1 MEEIRLKGIVVSLA
15 YQGEYGRRLK
25 LITDGLGRIT
35 VFAQGAA
42 KAGSKLIGAVR
53 PFTCAEFELAKGKNA
68 YNLRGVKVIESFYGI
83 ALDPD
88 VYVYASYVL
97 ETAEYFSAEGMD
109 MGEAKNLLNLVYV
122 TLKALSG
129 ILTDCSSSC
138 TAAALGTDGGKNT
151 SGRELSCALIASIY
165 ELRLLKLEGEY
176 TTDMPLNGES
186 GSHAAACALWKHSLL
201 SPLTSLYSIPSD
213 LDKAAEDLF
222 TENVKRLF
230 ERQVRHDFKSVRAM
244 SFMNG
249 LKL

>member
-1 MEEIRLKGIVVSLA
+1 MEEIRLKGIVVGSA

-68 YNLRGVKVIESFYGI
+68 YNLRGVKVIESFDGI

-88 VYVYASYVL
+88 VYAYASYVL

-109 MGEAKNLLNLVYV
+109 IREAKNLLNLVYV

-129 ILTDCSSSC
+129 MLMDGSSSC
-138 TAAALGTDGGKNT
+138 PAGAAVSEGGENTAGTD
-151 SGRELSCALIASIY
+151 LSCALIVSIY

-176 TTDMPLNGES
+176 TTEMPLDDGS
-186 GSHAAACALWKHSLL
+186 GSYAAACALWKHSLS
-201 SPLTSLYSIPSD
+201 SPLTSLYAIPAC

-222 TENVKRLF
+222 KENVKRLF

-244 SFMNG
+244 GFMNG
-249 LKL
+249 LRL

>member
-1 MEEIRLKGIVVSLA
+1 MEEIRLKGIVVGSA

-25 LITDGLGRIT
+25 LITDELGKIT

-42 KAGSKLIGAVR
+42 KSGSKLIGAVR

-68 YNLRGVKVIESFYGI
+68 YNLRGVKVIESFDGI

-88 VYVYASYVL
+88 VYAYASYVL

-109 MGEAKNLLNLVYV
+109 MREAKNLLNLVYV

-129 ILTDCSSSC
+129 ILTDGAFSC
-138 TAAALGTDGGKNT
+138 TKDAAGTDGGENT
-151 SGRELSCALIASIY
+151 AGTDLSCALITSIY

-176 TTDMPLNGES
+176 TTDMAFNDGS
-186 GSHAAACALWKHSLL
+186 GSYNAACALWKHSLL
-201 SPLTSLYSIPSD
+201 SKLTKLYDIPEG

-244 SFMNG
+244 GFMNG
-249 LKL
+249 LRL

>member
-1 MEEIRLKGIVVSLA
+1 MEEIRLKGIVVSSA

-53 PFTCAEFELAKGKNA
+53 PFTCAKFELAKGKNA
-68 YNLRGVKVIESFYGI
+68 YNLRGVKVIESFDGI

-88 VYVYASYVL
+88 VYAYASYVL

-122 TLKALSG
+122 TLRALSG
-129 ILTDCSSSC
+129 ILTDCSLSGA
-138 TAAALGTDGGKNT
+138 AAALGTDGGKNT

-176 TTDMPLNGES
+176 TTDMPINDGS

-201 SPLTSLYSIPSD
+201 SPLTSLYAVPSD
-213 LDKAAEDLF
+213 LDKAAKDLF

-244 SFMNG
+244 GFMNG
-249 LKL
+249 LRL

>member
-1 MEEIRLKGIVVSLA
+1 MEEIRLKGIVVSSA

-35 VFAQGAA
+35 VFAKGAA

-68 YNLRGVKVIESFYGI
+68 YNLRGVKVIEPFDGI
-83 ALDPD
+83 AFDPD
-88 VYVYASYVL
+88 IYAYASYVL

-109 MGEAKNLLNLVYV
+109 IGEAKNMLNLVYV

-129 ILTDCSSSC
+129 ILTDGNSSC
-138 TAAALGTDGGKNT
+138 TAAASGTDGSKKNAGT
-151 SGRELSCALIASIY
+151 DLSCALIASIY

-176 TTDMPLNGES
+176 TTDMPLNDGS
-186 GSHAAACALWKHSLL
+186 GSYAAACTLWKHSLL

-222 TENVKRLF
+222 IENVKRFF
-230 ERQVRHDFKSVRAM
+230 ERQVKHDFKSLRAM